1 MLPFI
6 VATVPALPELPP
18 IVQEK
23 PAQSRQQAILEK
35 IMQQA
40 PAVASER
47 SFGDC
52 TYMWGQWK
60 LAASGVRT
68 TFRTCKG
75 ESVQTPTSIGVSCTL
90 LQVNTTSPADPTKWQ
105 GWRSPIAKGS
115 KPGEAMMVATLCA
128 NVNE

>member
-1 MLPFI
+1 MLPFLL
-6 VATVPALPELPP
+6 ATALPELPP
-18 IVQEK
+18 VEQPK

-52 TYMWGQWK
+52 TYMWDQWK
-60 LAASGVRT
+60 LNAEGVRT

-75 ESVQTPTSIGVSCTL
+75 ESVQTPVSIAVSCPL
-90 LQVNTTSPADPTKWQ
+90 LKVNTTSSAEPGKWQ
-105 GWRSPIAKGS
+105 GWRSPVAKGA

-128 NVNE
+128 NVTE

>member
-6 VATVPALPELPP
+6 ATALPELPP
-18 IVQEK
+18 IVQQEQTK
-23 PAQSRQQAILEK
+23 SRQQEILEK

-40 PAVASER
+40 PEAASER

-52 TYMWGQWK
+52 TYQWSQWK
-60 LAASGVRT
+60 LSADGVRT
-68 TFRTCKG
+68 TLRSCKG
-75 ESVQTPTSIGVSCTL
+75 ESVQTPSYVAVSCSA
-90 LQVNTTSPADPTKWQ
+90 LQVNVSESSKWQ

-128 NVNE
+128 NITQ

>member
-1 MLPFI
+1 MLPI
-6 VATVPALPELPP
+6 LLATALPELPP
-18 IVQEK
+18 VVQPK
-23 PAQSRQQAILEK
+23 PVQSRQQAILEQ

-40 PAVASER
+40 PATASER

-60 LAASGVRT
+60 LNGEGVRT

-75 ESVQTPTSIGVSCTL
+75 ESAQMPASIAVSCPL
-90 LQVNTTSPADPTKWQ
+90 LKVNTTSTSEAGKWQ

-115 KPGEAMMVATLCA
+115 RPGEAMMVASLCA
-128 NVNE
+128 NVTE